1 MALKNFVWISDK
13 EEEEEEEEEDNQKT
27 GNCQPFV

>member
-1 MALKNFVWISDK
+1 MTLKNFVWISDK
-13 EEEEEEEEEDNQKT
+13 EEEEDEEDNQKT